1 MVTGELSYIMI
12 SAPVMI
18 LGVIAGAI
26 LCFSGNPLRRFWFPL
41 RCFLFGAAIMVL
53 GVQFILDWP
62 STAALFENG
71 ATFKSFFALMTTDA
85 IWWHTLLKVL
95 AGVGG
100 GVACFFLGRAKNKL
114 AVFMIKVL
122 TAFTTACTTALLIA
136 IGGFGVVTVPMACVI
151 AGVLTVVLIPVC
163 VARFDYYYAA
173 ETGLAGALLTS
184 YLFARFYYFSSWLFW
199 LITIILAFC
208 GIYLQE
214 RAALRRRVRDSA
226 ASQLSQPSPSTQ
238 ATVNAE
244 TVHDAA
250 GASDTSDA
258 GGKPKKRRGKK
269 TKGNDPSPM
278 EPGLEVPE
286 VPKAPAKATA
296 QANVTDISDAGN
308 PEGNGSSA
316 TGQKH

>member
-1 MVTGELSYIMI
+1 
-12 SAPVMI
+12 
-18 LGVIAGAI
+18 
-26 LCFSGNPLRRFWFPL
+26 
-41 RCFLFGAAIMVL
+41 MVL

-163 VARFDYYYAA
+163 LARFDYYYAA

-184 YLFARFYYFSSWLFW
+184 YLFARFYYFSPWLFW

-226 ASQLSQPSPSTQ
+226 ASQPSPSEL
-238 ATVNAE
+238 ATANTE
-244 TVHDAA
+244 TVHDAS
-250 GASDTSDA
+250 GTSDTSDA
-258 GGKPKKRRGKK
+258 GGKTKKRRGKK

-286 VPKAPAKATA
+286 VPEAPAKTTA
-296 QANVTDISDAGN
+296 QANVTDISDAGK